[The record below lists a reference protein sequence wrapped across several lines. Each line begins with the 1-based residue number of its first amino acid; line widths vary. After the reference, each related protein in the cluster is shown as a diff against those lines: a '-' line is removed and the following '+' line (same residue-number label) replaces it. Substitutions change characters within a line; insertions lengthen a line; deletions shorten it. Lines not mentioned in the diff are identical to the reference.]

1 MDSYAY
7 TASAGP
13 PSPENLHARC
23 ARKIGRHIGRLLG
36 SDTEHEDLVQEVLM
50 TVFDKLG
57 TLRNPACFDAWVA
70 QVTVN
75 TLRQKM
81 RQRRLHRQAL
91 GVWLELG
98 NGTVETNVEARYA
111 ADRALR
117 VLERL
122 SPSEGALLVAQW
134 FTPGKAD
141 AMAAKAERC
150 SLSTAQRRLK
160 RARVRFE
167 NLARRDPA
175 LAPLFDKADE
185 AKTPSG

>member
-7 TASAGP
+7 SASAGP

-23 ARKIGRHIGRLLG
+23 ARKIGRHIGRVLG
-36 SDTEHEDLVQEVLM
+36 PDTEHEDLVQEVLM

-98 NGTVETNVEARYA
+98 NGTVETNVEARYV

-141 AMAAKAERC
+141 ALAAKAERC

-175 LAPLFDKADE
+175 LAPLFDE
-185 AKTPSG
+185 AKPSSG

>member
-1 MDSYAY
+1 MESYSY
-7 TASAGP
+7 SAGR
-13 PSPENLHARC
+13 PSPEELHARC
-23 ARKIGRHIGRLLG
+23 ARRIGRHIGRLLG
-36 SDTEHEDLVQEVLM
+36 PDAEHEDLVQEVLM
-50 TVFDKLG
+50 TIVDKLD

-70 QVTVN
+70 QVTAN
-75 TLRQKM
+75 TLRQKL

-91 GVWLELG
+91 GVWIELG
-98 NGTVETNVEARYA
+98 NGSVETNVEARDA

-117 VLERL
+117 ILERL

-141 AMAAKAERC
+141 ALVAETGRY
-150 SLSTAQRRLK
+150 SRSTAQRRLR

-175 LAPLFDKADE
+175 LAPLFRA
-185 AKTPSG
+185 AKPPSG